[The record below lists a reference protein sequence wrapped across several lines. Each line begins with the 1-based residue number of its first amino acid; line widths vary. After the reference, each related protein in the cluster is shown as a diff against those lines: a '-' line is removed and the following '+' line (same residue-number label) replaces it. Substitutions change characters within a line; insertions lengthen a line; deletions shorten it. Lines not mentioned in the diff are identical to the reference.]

1 MRKNILKNLVAF
13 TSAVA
18 LAGCLGSAPTGP
30 GTGGSSG
37 GSSGDPT
44 GSTGGAG
51 GSTGAGQ
58 NGDTGGTTGSGS
70 TTQQPKEDP
79 ELAARQID
87 YGQALRTAALKL
99 VGALP
104 TLDEQ
109 AAVTDATTYAAQI
122 DKYLADARFPVRLRS
137 YFQDMMKM
145 GGSLTTR
152 IGQNNVTVSLDTA
165 PTYATELVI
174 KDQPF
179 TNLFTA
185 TDQTCPTLNQD
196 GSFTDAAC
204 ATANGQPTV
213 GVLTDPGAMAQ
224 FYSNMSFR
232 RVRWVQET
240 FVCTKFP
247 AEYSPTP
254 VAMGN
259 GQYVSP
265 WPFTSVP
272 GQGSLVNFQDTSSV
286 VCANCHTTMNH
297 IAPLFSYF
305 NTAGVYQTTI
315 QVQVPV
321 PMTPTAKLTDWLPS
335 GETYAW
341 RFSKPVKDITT
352 LGAAMAADPD
362 VANCQVT
369 RAWNWA
375 MSKTDVVDDLAIVPN
390 SVISTL
396 ESQFQSNGF
405 KLKPVLKAIFTSDDF
420 VKF

>member
-1 MRKNILKNLVAF
+1 MRKNILRNLVAF

-30 GTGGSSG
+30 DTSGG

-44 GSTGGAG
+44 GSQGGAG
-51 GSTGAGQ
+51 GSSGAGQ
-58 NGDTGGTTGSGS
+58 SGDTGSGGGAA
-70 TTQQPKEDP
+70 QQPKENP

-99 VGALP
+99 IGALP

-122 DKYLADARFPVRLRS
+122 DKYLADPRFPVRLRS

-165 PTYATELVI
+165 PTFAAELVV
-174 KDQPF
+174 KDQPL

-185 TDQTCPTLNQD
+185 TDQSCPTLNAD
-196 GSFTDAAC
+196 GTFTDAAC

-224 FYSNMSFR
+224 FFSNLAFR

-254 VAMGN
+254 TPKGN

-272 GQGSLVNFQDTSSV
+272 GMGSLVNFQDAQSV

-297 IAPLFSYF
+297 IAPLFANF
-305 NTAGVYQTTI
+305 NTAGVFQTTI

-321 PMTPTAKLTDWLPS
+321 PMTPTAKLTDWLPA

-341 RFSKPVKDITT
+341 RFGKGVKDLTT

-375 MSKTDVVDDLAIVPN
+375 MSKTDVVDDLAVVPN